1 MGDCSATYDLGPVAG
16 ERRRP
21 AIVLVVSAFLVAV
34 AALAAYLIDSDLSGV
49 RTSFGTGISPSLG
62 NHVVNDF
69 LVDQDAEAKALSN
82 GDQSPLEGRFTGNAL
97 QDVVQQITGNASASP
112 TATVTIRPQT
122 LSVVQARDPNDS
134 GVVIEVQEDGIK
146 TLTTTSQNT
155 APSEQTVSFHG
166 DFWMR
171 ESNGR
176 YLVTDQVV
184 EVQPSSPLPAV
195 VLAVLAFLATGLL
208 ALRSRSK
215 PAVVPTEPAA
225 STPFAAPVATP
236 DQPAFEQPPPAEVVV
251 RTFGGLHVLHAGRDL
266 VQALEQR
273 PVTGFVWQRLLLG
286 AIRDPASRPSRE
298 ELARQ
303 VTPVLNRETQLK
315 RMRNVYRGLRELPAT
330 LQDRILVEP
339 QALSFRLDD
348 SDVDAVNLLK
358 ASTVAAGRQTLGPA
372 ETAWAQRAFDASA
385 GTFLPDFEKV
395 EDFAT
400 DHHPTCTDMIKETR
414 ELLATKRADLG
425 LVLAATYFGS
435 GRSAQAIAVMEPV
448 FREHPKR
455 KDVADRLAAA
465 YRSAGRDAEAKAID
479 DLFA

>member
-16 ERRRP
+16 ERRRA

-34 AALAAYLIDSDLSGV
+34 AAVAAYLIDSDLSGV
-49 RTSFGTGISPSLG
+49 RTSLGTGISPSLG
-62 NHVVNDF
+62 NLVVNDF
-69 LVDQDAEAKALSN
+69 LVDQDAEARALSN
-82 GDQSPLEGRFTGNAL
+82 GDQSPLEGRYTGNAL
-97 QDVVQQITGNASASP
+97 QDVVQQISGNASASP
-112 TATVTIRPQT
+112 TVTVTIRPQT
-122 LSVVQARDPNDS
+122 LSVVQARDPNDPS
-134 GVVIEVQEDGIK
+134 VVIEVQEDGIK
-146 TLTTTSQNT
+146 TLTTTSQNA

-171 ESNGR
+171 ESNGH
-176 YLVTDQVV
+176 YLVTDQAVA
-184 EVQPSSPLPAV
+184 VQASSPLPAV
-195 VLAVLAFLATGLL
+195 VLAVLAFLAVGLL
-208 ALRSRSK
+208 VLRSRSK
-215 PAVVPTEPAA
+215 PAVVPAA
-225 STPFAAPVATP
+225 STPFAAPVAM
-236 DQPAFEQPPPAEVVV
+236 DGQPAFEAPPPAEVVV
-251 RTFGGLHVLHAGRDL
+251 RTFGGLHVLHGGRDF

-303 VTPVLNRETQLK
+303 VTPTLDRETQLK

-339 QALSFRLDD
+339 QALSFRLDG
-348 SDVDAVNLLK
+348 SDVDALNLLK
-358 ASTVAAGRQTLGPA
+358 ASTVAAGRQTLAPA
-372 ETAWAQRAFDASA
+372 ETTWAQRVFDTSA

-400 DHHPTCTDMIKETR
+400 DHHPTWTEMLKETR

-425 LVLAATYFGS
+425 LVLAATYLAS
-435 GRSAQAIAVMEPV
+435 GRSAQAIAVMEPLV
-448 FREHPKR
+448 REHPKR
-455 KDVADRLAAA
+455 KDLADRLAAA

-479 DLFA
+479 DRFA